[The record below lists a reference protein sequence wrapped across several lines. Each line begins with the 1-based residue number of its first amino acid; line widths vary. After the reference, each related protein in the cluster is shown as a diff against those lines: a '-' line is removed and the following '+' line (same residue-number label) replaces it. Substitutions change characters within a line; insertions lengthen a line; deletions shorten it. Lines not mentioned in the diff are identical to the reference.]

1 MAKLS
6 KQLVL
11 PLLLSLAACSSDNEE
26 GFDETPAP
34 EIYMNAYQKFKDES
48 FKDASKIFDE
58 VERQH
63 PYSEWAT
70 RGQIMAAYASYQAG
84 EYDKAIA
91 TLDAFTQLH
100 PGYPHIDYAFYLR
113 AICYYDQI
121 LAVSRDQRNTLD
133 ALKALEVV
141 LKRFPN
147 TKYGRDAQLKID
159 LVYDH
164 LAGKEMQVGRYYLSE
179 RQYLSAINRFQ
190 SVVDAYPRTTHVP
203 EALHRLVECYLAL
216 GLKAEAQSVASVLG
230 HNFPGNEWYADTF
243 LLLKG
248 EDLRPEWVKKG
259 DASWWE
265 RLKNLKVY

>member
-6 KQLVL
+6 KQLAL

-26 GFDETPAP
+26 GFEETPAP
-34 EIYMNAYQKFKDES
+34 EIYMNAYQKFKDDNYKE
-48 FKDASKIFDE
+48 ASKTFDE

-113 AICYYDQI
+113 ALCYYDQI
-121 LAVSRDQRNTLD
+121 LAVSRDQRNTLE
-133 ALKALEVV
+133 ALKALEIV

-164 LAGKEMQVGRYYLSE
+164 LAGKEMQVGRYYLSQ
-179 RQYLSAINRFQ
+179 RQYLSAVNRFQ

-248 EDLRPEWVKKG
+248 EDLRPEWIKKD